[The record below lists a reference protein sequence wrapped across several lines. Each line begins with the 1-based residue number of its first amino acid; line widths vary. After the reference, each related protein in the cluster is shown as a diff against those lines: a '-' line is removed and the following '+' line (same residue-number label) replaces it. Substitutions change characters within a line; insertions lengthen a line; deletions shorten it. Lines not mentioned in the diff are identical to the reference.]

1 VPKLKLNSR
10 IVRSLAPA
18 LPLAIPLIVL
28 EAIPSIAATFA
39 SSESTVIIDNFSH
52 NPFDSEVITDTFT
65 NTFVTDGN
73 VNASTDAI
81 ANFIT
86 EPPSAFNSSFSST
99 DGTGNN
105 YSGTADSFAGILGNF
120 SVNSGETF
128 SFNFDATL
136 NLTTSID
143 NPQTETAIADGT
155 VSFALYDTSNVDS
168 WTLLDSFTIS
178 GNVTSGNND
187 FLNFNSSDGTQLN
200 LSNISLTTNF
210 GGDRESASAS
220 TEGLFSRTFD
230 RVTNLTLVEV
240 KENRST
246 VAVPEPSIAVGTVLG
261 IFALGYRAWNRRVG
275 VK

>member
-1 VPKLKLNSR
+1 MPKLKFAQK
-10 IVRSLAPA
+10 IAPAVVPLAP
-18 LPLAIPLIVL
+18 LVLTLAATPT
-28 EAIPSIAATFA
+28 IAATFA

-65 NTFVTDGN
+65 NTFATDGN
-73 VNASTDAI
+73 VNDSTDAI

-105 YSGTADSFAGILGNF
+105 YSGTADSFAGVLGNF

-128 SFNFDATL
+128 SFNFDANL

-143 NPQTETAIADGT
+143 NPQTETAITDGT

>member
-1 VPKLKLNSR
+1 MPKLKLNAR

-18 LPLAIPLIVL
+18 MPLAIPLIVL
-28 EAIPSIAATFA
+28 GAIPGIAATFA
-39 SSESTVIIDNFSH
+39 SSESTVTLDNFSH

-65 NTFVTDGN
+65 NTFATDDN
-73 VNASTDAI
+73 VNTSTDAI

-105 YSGTADSFAGILGNF
+105 YSGTADSFAGVLGNF

-128 SFNFDATL
+128 SFNFDADL

-155 VSFALYDTSNVDS
+155 VSFAIYDTSNVDS

-246 VAVPEPSIAVGTVLG
+246 VAVPEPSIVAGTILG
-261 IFALGYRAWNRRVG
+261 IFALGYRAWSRRVT